1 MKNEFKFEDG
11 KKVTIDISNINWN
24 EWRGL
29 IRGTLLDE
37 DAVIAKVLGVD
48 DKELTKIFE
57 HPQPEVRALF
67 KSIIEAGRN
76 PLDDPNSASE
86 STSE

>member
-1 MKNEFKFEDG
+1 MSNEFKFTDG
-11 KKVTIDISNINWN
+11 QKVTIDLNRISWN

-29 IRGTLLDE
+29 IRGTLEDE
-37 DAVIAKVLGVD
+37 DATIAKVLDVKD
-48 DKELTKIFE
+48 LTKVYD

-67 KSIIEAGRN
+67 KAIIDAGRN

-86 STSE
+86 STTE